1 MKITKEPVG
10 KVLVVTIFIASVILI
25 FYDIFS
31 SDTAKVNTINNRFE
45 KISVEWRMTID
56 DSAEKYVKL
65 PYKLNGKAGTIV
77 KLTTM
82 LPYNIQ
88 NNEELFFK
96 SNHQCVR
103 VYVENELIYEFGYN
117 ENRKF
122 GKTPGDALIL
132 VDLDS
137 SMSGKHCTIELY
149 NVYDSS
155 ISRVANNIYIGDRNS
170 ISSYILRKNIVAI
183 CICNILLLLGIF
195 MAICCMFVKNSVV
208 VILKRLSIF
217 SILMSIWSIFLT
229 DVYQLV
235 WRNSYQCHNMEFLIF
250 SCLAPAFVWF
260 LLSLKQ
266 YENDRILKVIMNVL
280 IINVVV
286 VNTLQYFN
294 IMDYVNSVMFTH
306 ILIGIFSVYMG
317 YTAIKEY
324 LKSEQKSLVSLLATA
339 ILIISACIDMV
350 RFYFT
355 QYMDEGFFIRLGFFI
370 FIMIWSIKSLKLIS
384 EYYIVRAEKE
394 IMEKLA
400 YVDVMTGLQNRNSYM
415 READLYRSGDI
426 TEDTCMVLIDMNNLK
441 KINDTF
447 GHDMGDVALTMVGK
461 VLKEVLF
468 KEVKCYRIGGD
479 EFIYLIKNYNIDDVR
494 NKMDNLAQEVISRC
508 KEKPFEC
515 SIAYGISIICKN
527 NNYDIDKAY
536 RKADEEMYAYKKKFK
551 ESLSKID

>member
-1 MKITKEPVG
+1 MKITKES
-10 KVLVVTIFIASVILI
+10 VVKFLIATIFIASVILI
-25 FYDIFS
+25 IYGIFS
-31 SDTAKVNTINNRFE
+31 SETTKVNTINNRFE
-45 KISVEWRMTID
+45 KISVDWRMTID
-56 DSAEKYVKL
+56 DSAEKLVKL
-65 PYKLNGKAGTIV
+65 PYRLNGKSGTIV
-77 KLTTM
+77 RLTTL
-82 LPYNIQ
+82 LPFNIQ

-103 VYVENELIYEFGYN
+103 VYVENKLIYEFGYN
-117 ENRKF
+117 DNRKF

-137 SMSGKHCTIELY
+137 SMSGKHCTVELY

-155 ISRVANNIYIGDRNS
+155 VSRSANNIYIGDRNS
-170 ISSYILRKNIVAI
+170 ISTYILQKNLVAL
-183 CICNILLLLGIF
+183 CLCTILLLLGIF
-195 MAICCMFVKNSVV
+195 MAICCLFVKNSVV
-208 VILKRLSIF
+208 VTLKRLSIF
-217 SILMSIWSIFLT
+217 SILLSLWSVFLT
-229 DVYQLV
+229 DVFQLV
-235 WRNSYQCHNMEFLIF
+235 WRNPYQCHNMEYLIF
-250 SCLAPAFVWF
+250 SCLAPAFIWF

-266 YENDRILKVIMNVL
+266 YENDRVLKVMMKML
-280 IINVVV
+280 IVDVAF

-294 IMDYVNSVMFTH
+294 IMDYVESVMVTH
-306 ILIGIFSVYMG
+306 ILIGIFTAYMG
-317 YTAIKEY
+317 YTAIKDY
-324 LKSEQKSLVSLLATA
+324 LKSKQKSLVSLLATV

-355 QYMDEGFFIRLGFFI
+355 QFMDEGFFIRLGFFI
-370 FIMIWSIKSLKLIS
+370 FIMIWSVKSLKLIS
-384 EYYIVRAEKE
+384 EYYILRAEKE

-441 KINDTF
+441 KINDTY

-479 EFIYLIKNYNIDDVR
+479 EFIYLIKKYNIDDVR
-494 NKMDNLAQEVISRC
+494 RKMDNLAQEVISRC
-508 KEKPFEC
+508 KGKPFEC
-515 SIAYGISIICKN
+515 SIAYGISIICKS
-527 NNYDIDKAY
+527 NNYDIDTAY

-551 ESLSKID
+551 ERNGR